1 LTKNKDENYEK
12 FRNLEKKFYL
22 CSTILK
28 IIMTID
34 IIKDDEK
41 RNKIRF
47 VYFIIHEF
55 ARAYKINNQMEY
67 RYLKTYGGL
76 DFLFEHWWALHTDN
90 PLYAVRDL
98 YDVCA
103 QNGGVR

>member
-1 LTKNKDENYEK
+1 
-12 FRNLEKKFYL
+12 
-22 CSTILK
+22 
-28 IIMTID
+28 MTID
-34 IIKDDEK
+34 IIKNDEK

-47 VYFIIHEF
+47 ISFIIPEF
-55 ARAYKINNQMEY
+55 ARTYKMNKQMAY

-76 DFLFEHWWALHTDN
+76 DYLFEHWWALHTDN

-103 QNGGVR
+103 QNGGVK